1 MLNYTSYQLLE
12 DFFDAVDLIALTEFF
27 ETLESIDES
36 SEFIELTEKALSI
49 HSGIQP
55 WDNLNLSNQDML
67 NYQSGDKETISR
79 INGDIEKVKDK
90 FIYNNKKRFGAILH
104 KVAQSVPNAKVLVDI
119 KSNKSIISKILRKTP
134 LTKMK
139 DILRAAII
147 VQRQEDIP
155 VIMKEMR
162 RNFNL
167 FQLKTK
173 EKQKDQFGYY
183 GSYHYI
189 VDFNGILCEVQLM
202 TKRLW
207 TYKELG
213 HEVYDKWREKIV
225 KNPNLLTDPKHRDD
239 ADNLRKDIAISKKI
253 FNRGNGANVRF

>member
-36 SEFIELTEKALSI
+36 SEFIELTEKALI
-49 HSGIQP
+49 THSGIQP

-155 VIMKEMR
+155 VIMKEM
-162 RNFNL
+162 
-167 FQLKTK
+167 
-173 EKQKDQFGYY
+173 
-183 GSYHYI
+183 
-189 VDFNGILCEVQLM
+189 
-202 TKRLW
+202 
-207 TYKELG
+207 
-213 HEVYDKWREKIV
+213 
-225 KNPNLLTDPKHRDD
+225 
-239 ADNLRKDIAISKKI
+239 
-253 FNRGNGANVRF
+253 